1 MPNYLIAQLNEVAPQ
16 ECPCGLT
23 RRAFANLPDTA
34 ASLHLV
40 EIREDARTHYHKKMT
55 EIYLVLDGEGEM
67 ELDGK
72 RVPVKPMSA
81 IYIKPGCR
89 HRAIG
94 RLKLINIPVPAFDP
108 EDEWFDDPSGTAFKA

>member
-1 MPNYLIAQLNEVAPQ
+1 MPNHLIAQLDEIPPTK
-16 ECPCGLT
+16 CPCGLA
-23 RRAFANLPDTA
+23 RRAFADLTDTA

-40 EIREDARTHYHKKMT
+40 DIQQDAQTHYHKKMT
-55 EIYLVLDGEGEM
+55 EIYLVLEGEGQM

-72 RVPVKPMSA
+72 LVPVKPMTA

-94 RLKLINIPVPAFDP
+94 KLRIINIPVPAFDT
-108 EDEWFDDPSGTAFKA
+108 EDEWFD